1 MKLKNIL
8 AIILLLSLSKTI
20 VAQTNKEEKDTATW
34 HTLKDVTVVGEIG
47 KVITNNCLIL

>member
-20 VAQTNKEEKDTATW
+20 VAQTNKEEKDTTYEPRK
-34 HTLKDVTVVGEIG
+34 HTGERFMYPLAI
-47 KVITNNCLIL
+47 ISSCERPS